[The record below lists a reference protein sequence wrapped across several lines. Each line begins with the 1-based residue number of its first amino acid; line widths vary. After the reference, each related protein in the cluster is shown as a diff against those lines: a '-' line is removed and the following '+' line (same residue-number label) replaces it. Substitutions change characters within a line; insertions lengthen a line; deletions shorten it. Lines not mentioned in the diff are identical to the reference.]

1 MDWGSG
7 LGIGGLNYG
16 FGIWIGNR
24 DWGLGFRIG
33 MVFGIY
39 RSKIILE
46 LHVNFIGC
54 GTGFS
59 LRTWEPT

>member
-33 MVFGIY
+33 MVFGILQIKNY
-39 RSKIILE
+39 I
-46 LHVNFIGC
+46 
-54 GTGFS
+54 
-59 LRTWEPT
+59 